1 MKHLSRVG
9 HGLVSNKGKL
19 YFHPRGNEVLSNLLL
34 QPLHRPLRTSF
45 LLPLFLIPFPL
56 PTLFLPAFTQFSRCV
71 HFLSDLPHPCCSSV
85 GFDPL
90 AGFLALQRESC
101 FLFLLVALCLCWVG
115 APIPSSWCAC
125 CRSVWSCH
133 GVACF
138 WWLIVSLLNGL
149 RTGN

>member
-1 MKHLSRVG
+1 MLLTPSSQTRQPRLRSMKHLSRVG

-19 YFHPRGNEVLSNLLL
+19 YFHPRGNEVVLSNLLL
-34 QPLHRPLRTSF
+34 QPLHRPLHTSF

-101 FLFLLVALCLCWVG
+101 FLFLLVAFCLCWVG
-115 APIPSSWCAC
+115 PPS
-125 CRSVWSCH
+125 RPP
-133 GVACF
+133 GVLAAGASGR
-138 WWLIVSLLNGL
+138 VMA
-149 RTGN
+149 